1 MTRAIRLLGDLP
13 PRAVLAVF
21 LGALVVRLANA
32 YGLAGN
38 AANFFREDA
47 VLYWSAAQFV
57 LDHGGFDPPPEGAG
71 ASGRE
76 RVPLYILFVAGMRAL
91 FGDSPIAVVLAQC
104 AIDAGSCVLI
114 MRLGA
119 FLGPRIGVLSGAL
132 AAIWS
137 NLVVH
142 SAALLSDTLFVFVFC
157 LALLGGARYLED
169 ARPAR
174 ALVAGLLCGA
184 AIMVRTVAQF
194 LPLAMAAAAPV
205 VALVARRGLRS
216 GLAASVLALVGA
228 ALAISPW
235 VYANLRDHGV
245 VALTT
250 QEGVHLAA
258 WILPLVRQSVDG
270 TPHAEGAK
278 LYRDRYVEELRAEGL
293 DPERMAPFELS
304 RRLSGKAM
312 ADLAAMPTSAVALAW
327 AKGAA
332 INLAAPGIAL
342 DPRIRRAREGSLY
355 NDTKASLFGRLGG
368 YFASTAPALRPLS
381 VLGAVLSALT
391 LVLQVVG
398 FARLVRHRPW
408 AGAAVFGLILYVLL
422 VTGPIYSPKYRL
434 PLEPILIVLTALGAS
449 GLRRRPHELALPPP
463 STYVGRAAARPEQ
476 APRT

>member
-1 MTRAIRLLGDLP
+1 MGFIRFLGGLP

-21 LGALVVRLANA
+21 LSALAVRFVYAI
-32 YGLAGN
+32 GLAVD

-57 LDHGGFDPPPEGAG
+57 LDHFSFDPPPEGAG

-104 AIDAGSCVLI
+104 AIDSGSCVLI

-119 FLGPRIGVLSGAL
+119 FLGPRIGILSGAL
-132 AAIWS
+132 AAIWP

-157 LALLGGARYLED
+157 LALLGSARYLED
-169 ARPAR
+169 ARPVR
-174 ALVAGLLCGA
+174 AFVAGLLCGA
-184 AIMVRTVAQF
+184 AIMARTIVQF
-194 LPLAMAAAAPV
+194 LPLAMAAAAPIA
-205 VALVARRGLRS
+205 ALVARRGLRS
-216 GLAASVLALVGA
+216 GLAAAVLAVIGA
-228 ALAISPW
+228 ALTVSPW
-235 VYANLRDHGV
+235 VYANWRDHGV

-258 WILPLVRQSVDG
+258 WVLPLVRQSVDG
-270 TPHAEGAK
+270 TSHAAGAK

-293 DPERMAPFELS
+293 EPERMAPFELS

-312 ADLAAMPTSAVALAW
+312 ADLAAMPASAVALAW

-332 INLAAPGIAL
+332 INLAAPGVAL
-342 DPRIRRAREGSLY
+342 DPRVRRAREGSLY
-355 NDTKASLFGRLGG
+355 NDSQADLIHRLGG
-368 YFASTAPALRPLS
+368 YFASTPPALRPLILS
-381 VLGAVLSALT
+381 GVALSALT
-391 LVLQVVG
+391 LVLQIVG
-398 FARLVRHRPW
+398 FSRLIRHRPW
-408 AGAAVFGLILYVLL
+408 VGAAVFGLIFYVLL

-434 PLEPILIVLTALGAS
+434 PLEPVLIVLTALGANR
-449 GLRRRPHELALPPP
+449 LRSLP
-463 STYVGRAAARPEQ
+463 T
-476 APRT
+476 